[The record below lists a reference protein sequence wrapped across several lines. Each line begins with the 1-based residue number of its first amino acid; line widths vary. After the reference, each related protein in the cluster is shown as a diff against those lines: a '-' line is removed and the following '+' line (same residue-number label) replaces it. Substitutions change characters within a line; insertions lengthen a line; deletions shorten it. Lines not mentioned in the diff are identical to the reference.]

1 MSKSEYVLDE
11 LLNFLGESVFQDAV
25 KLFME
30 YNLAIFDPN
39 LSEDQYFQEHYDV
52 HKKYQKLIDDLL
64 DAFCKDAKVSK
75 QDVIK
80 GLDQLSS
87 NPDIKEVFSL
97 YFEQIMAANDFRV
110 FANVIT
116 RHNIVAQQ
124 QVLFLLIK
132 KLGRLP
138 DSMTPQD
145 VAAVAEA
152 APSLDPEDEK
162 LLKEIVKKSL
172 EEEIK
177 KEEAK
182 ESVQHATFA
191 KEEAAVLENRKAEL
205 EQDFIKMGLEDKGSA
220 MPSKPSSKAPE
231 PAKARGSSSKGRPQ
245 GQPESGN
252 AKNLPKVGSGITPIT
267 GAQAASSWLAAAKS
281 ENTGPSNTMAL
292 LQQMKKMSPDELAKR
307 QAFLNSQ
314 RDKLLAMKKAKREE
328 KLADEST
335 ARARP
340 TSARVARNAAN
351 PTLAADPEDEKK
363 MAMRRAIANKLKQEV
378 IGKHS

>member
-1 MSKSEYVLDE
+1 
-11 LLNFLGESVFQDAV
+11 
-25 KLFME
+25 
-30 YNLAIFDPN
+30 
-39 LSEDQYFQEHYDV
+39 
-52 HKKYQKLIDDLL
+52 
-64 DAFCKDAKVSK
+64 
-75 QDVIK
+75 
-80 GLDQLSS
+80 
-87 NPDIKEVFSL
+87 
-97 YFEQIMAANDFRV
+97 MAANDFRV